1 MCNKTVLI
9 VLAGYLHAVFDV
21 RGSDTSCVTASNSGW
36 GLLLAPAHLVP
47 HRADHDNLTGSI
59 PRAPGRP
66 FDALHMGGV
75 TPRALRATRRA
86 RLEQC
91 WLWLDMAVEGI
102 DIGDVNDG

>member
-47 HRADHDNLTGSI
+47 HRADHDSLTG
-59 PRAPGRP
+59 
-66 FDALHMGGV
+66 HMGGV